1 MHEVVAPNVISIRRT
16 QPHTRSVIEP
26 QSSSFRLFLRHFQ
39 AVSSPKSFDTFVI
52 HFPTSS
58 SQSFG
63 HPTIAVPT
71 VLLCQPN
78 HLPYQTW
85 LVFWNMG
92 LTTLGGSGLMQ
103 HPTRTTFRNP
113 IEAHSVTHVLD
124 HPTTLR
130 RSQKFPEAASRRTA
144 LSSSASAT
152 SFFKPVFSHSNSFR
166 RFA

>member
-1 MHEVVAPNVISIRRT
+1 MAKHSRVYSSDQYQHSKCPAVVSSIMHEVVAPHVISICRT
-16 QPHTRSVIEP
+16 QPYTRSVIEP

-85 LVFWNMG
+85 LAFWNMG
-92 LTTLGGSGLMQ
+92 LTTLGGSGLTQ
-103 HPTRTTFRNP
+103 PP
-113 IEAHSVTHVLD
+113 DTHDVPRPDRSSQCHARARSLD
-124 HPTTLR
+124 D
-130 RSQKFPEAASRRTA
+130 ASPD
-144 LSSSASAT
+144 SEVS
-152 SFFKPVFSHSNSFR
+152 
-166 RFA
+166 